1 MTTPILLGSGKIS
14 GVPKLEAGNYF
25 QWKEAVMIALSGIN
39 ARQIV
44 LGLETTP
51 ALNATTQYRDFISR
65 SEHGAALLHRTCGPT
80 AASLISG
87 NFDPVDIWTTLE
99 ARFKATETSRLQ
111 LIQRFHNLRYNPET
125 MKCAADYIAQLRA
138 IQAELKGSEDALTDR
153 NLLAHLLTHLPG
165 RYRITQKHPK
175 GRKHRSRS
183 RDAERRRSR
192 SPRNSSYHQSRWN
205 QNDRHSRP
213 WRKETDKRDSNYS
226 AKECTYC
233 HRRGHL
239 AHECRKRIYD
249 ERNKQ
254 SKHRETTDPSG
265 SGSDTTITA
274 GSASV
279 KAGAVIDDYF
289 AESDRTERRGF
300 GKQH

>member
-1 MTTPILLGSGKIS
+1 
-14 GVPKLEAGNYF
+14 
-25 QWKEAVMIALSGIN
+25 
-39 ARQIV
+39 
-44 LGLETTP
+44 
-51 ALNATTQYRDFISR
+51 
-65 SEHGAALLHRTCGPT
+65 
-80 AASLISG
+80 
-87 NFDPVDIWTTLE
+87 
-99 ARFKATETSRLQ
+99 
-111 LIQRFHNLRYNPET
+111 

-138 IQAELKGSEDALTDR
+138 IQAELRGSEDALTDR

-165 RYRITQKHPK
+165 RYRITVNMINNLPQDQQTLDRAARELANFETLDGIRRDIIGGSKSSNTRTSASALSASYHRHPK
-175 GRKHRSRS
+175 GRRHRSRS
-183 RDAERRRSR
+183 RDSDRRRSR
-192 SPRNSSYHQSRWN
+192 SPRNPSQNSRWN

-213 WRKETDKRDSNYS
+213 WKKESDKRDSNYS

-254 SKHRETTDPSG
+254 PKRRENDPSG

-279 KAGAVIDDYF
+279 KADAVIDDYF
-289 AESDRTERRGF
+289 AESDRTERHGF